1 VLNRLFP
8 LIVPIIAF
16 SVVIALIIG
25 IGELL
30 LASGTT
36 GAVPLALALTL
47 LVVAIAA
54 MFSYRASKLPPVK
67 WPDPRSW
74 EEPARKTDLGA
85 SYLIGQFVV
94 LFGIGLILL
103 FVILALK

>member
-1 VLNRLFP
+1 MLNRLFP
-8 LIVPIIAF
+8 LLVPIIAF

-67 WPDPRSW
+67 WPDPGPW
-74 EEPARKTDLGA
+74 EPVRKTDLGA

>member
-8 LIVPIIAF
+8 LLVPIVVFA
-16 SVVIALIIG
+16 VVIALIIG

-30 LASGTT
+30 LSVGTT

-67 WPDPRSW
+67 WPDPGPW
-74 EEPARKTDLGA
+74 EPERKTDLGA
-85 SYLIGQFVV
+85 SYLVGQFVV
-94 LFGIGLILL
+94 IFGIGLILL